1 MKNFNTVFIAFGSNK
16 GNEIQNIKAALKQ
29 TGNFCEIKQISPLF
43 ISKPEGYL
51 NQKDFTNGVFKAQ
64 TSLTPQELLNAL
76 KQVEKQLGRKE
87 TFRNAPREIDL
98 DIIFYGDIILQEPDL
113 IIPHKSF
120 SQREFV
126 LAPLAEI
133 APDFK
138 EPVAGKTIKQ
148 LLAQLRQNKP
158 QSTVIKLKKCRPN

>member
-1 MKNFNTVFIAFGSNK
+1 MF
-16 GNEIQNIKAALKQ
+16 
-29 TGNFCEIKQISPLF
+29 
-43 ISKPEGYL
+43 
-51 NQKDFTNGVFKAQ
+51 DFAK
-64 TSLTPQELLNAL
+64 LLQAL

-98 DIIFYGDIILQEPDL
+98 DIIFYNDIILQEPDL

-126 LAPLAEI
+126 LAPLAQI

-138 EPVAGKTIKQ
+138 EPLTGKTIKQ
-148 LLAQLRQNKP
+148 LLEQLRQNKQ
-158 QSTVIKLKKCRPN
+158 QSTVVKLNKNYQF